1 MEPWKSF
8 LFQRNPL
15 LILSHISMQGDNEF
29 LSAHVAKSLSISV
42 GSAHA
47 ILRRFEGEGL
57 ISSRRIGHSLFYRT
71 VRPHPFWSAFRVFD
85 NLAAVSP
92 LVGILAPLSR
102 EVVLFGSC
110 SRGEDDMQSDIDLLV
125 VTDSV
130 GTKAAEEVTRAPIGG
145 RPVNAVVLDYHAYLD
160 LQEKDPVFHG
170 EIVKGL
176 RLWEATDGRTGGS
189 AALRALEEGHNRG

>member
-1 MEPWKSF
+1 MDTWKNF

-47 ILRRFEGEGL
+47 ILRRFEEADL
-57 ISSRRIGHSLFYRT
+57 LSSRRIGHSLFYRT

-85 NLAAVSP
+85 NLADVSP
-92 LVGILAPLSR
+92 LVSRLAPISR
-102 EVVLFGSC
+102 KVVLFGSC
-110 SRGEDDMQSDIDLLV
+110 SRGDDDMQSDIDLLV
-125 VTDSV
+125 VTDSE
-130 GTKAAEEVTRAPIGG
+130 GTKVAEEATRAPIDG

-160 LQEKDPVFHG
+160 LQEKDPVFHA

-176 RLWEATDGRTGGS
+176 QLWEVAE
-189 AALRALEEGHNRG
+189 ALERIEPLIES